1 MNDEGIKQ
9 DMPARVARW
18 ADLEGFT
25 GGHPDSG
32 YEGYDRKLYSV
43 IGFGSPDDATSGDPE
58 SGKHHVSSP
67 AGGASCGARVRAS
80 RWSLAPGT
88 LSLSRAL
95 PCDGSS
101 TSATKRAHC
110 L

>member
-32 YEGYDRKLYSV
+32 HEGYARKLYSV
-43 IGFGSPDDATSGDPE
+43 IGFGPPDDATSGDP
-58 SGKHHVSSP
+58 
-67 AGGASCGARVRAS
+67 
-80 RWSLAPGT
+80 
-88 LSLSRAL
+88 SLSWRSNRTT
-95 PCDGSS
+95 GSPTTPTTRTRPS
-101 TSATKRAHC
+101 
-110 L
+110 

>member
-32 YEGYDRKLYSV
+32 HEGYARKLYSV
-43 IGFGSPDDATSGDPE
+43 IGLGRLTTRQAETRKVENTMFPRRQEA
-58 SGKHHVSSP
+58 
-67 AGGASCGARVRAS
+67 
-80 RWSLAPGT
+80 
-88 LSLSRAL
+88 
-95 PCDGSS
+95 
-101 TSATKRAHC
+101 
-110 L
+110 

>member
-32 YEGYDRKLYSV
+32 HEGYARKLYSV

-67 AGGASCGARVRAS
+67 VG
-80 RWSLAPGT
+80 
-88 LSLSRAL
+88 SLS
-95 PCDGSS
+95 
-101 TSATKRAHC
+101 SA
-110 L
+110 